1 MTGELQGL
9 VVVVGVVI
17 VDSPP
22 PPLCIDRRI
31 GVTHSSFC
39 PCTLFVLIMPVRHG
53 FWCRTIVRPVV
64 SNVPN
69 VSIVSVAVA
78 KTIVLLFHV
87 VVHVA
92 VFVFGY
98 LGQCSKVGVGHVLK
112 RSA

>member
-1 MTGELQGL
+1 MTVELQGL
-9 VVVVGVVI
+9 VVVVVVVI
-17 VDSPP
+17 VDFP
-22 PPLCIDRRI
+22 PPLCNDRRI

-39 PCTLFVLIMPVRHG
+39 SSSLFVSIVPVQHG

-69 VSIVSVAVA
+69 VSIVSVAVS

-87 VVHVA
+87 VVHIA

-98 LGQCSKVGVGHVLK
+98 LGQCSKVGVGNVLK